1 MKYPPMITR
10 KVFNINMTGK
20 TLSGFGG
27 LLAAI
32 LASFALTVQP
42 AQAKKATN
50 DSIKSFP
57 ALRGIYYLDD
67 RGHNTLSLIYSAKP
81 LSHGLVFWGF
91 TDFSSLQDKDA
102 SRSDMDSFFTEAR
115 LSKMFTGGWGVQGE
129 YNDAS
134 GQGNDLVRLGAVYQ
148 FPLTNR
154 FLMLRVFP
162 LESDGEG
169 GQVSLVWRTKL
180 GLDSLIFEG
189 FIDYNIKENQKNR
202 IVAEPQ
208 LRFMFS
214 EGLGVTLEYRLNQF
228 LEPTSKDSRGL
239 ALGIYCAL

>member
-1 MKYPPMITR
+1 MKYPPMITC
-10 KVFNINMTGK
+10 KVCNINMTER
-20 TLSGFGG
+20 TLSAFGG
-27 LLAAI
+27 LLVVI
-32 LASFALTVQP
+32 LVSFALTVQP
-42 AQAKKATN
+42 AQAKKAAN

-57 ALRGIYYLDD
+57 SLKAIYYLYD
-67 RGHNTLSLIYSAKP
+67 RGHNTLSLIYSAKS
-81 LSHGLVFWGF
+81 LSHGLAFWGF

-102 SRSDMDSFFTEAR
+102 SRSDTDSFFTEAR
-115 LSKMFTGGWGVQGE
+115 LSKMFSGGWGVQGE

-134 GQGNDLVRLGAVYQ
+134 AQGNDLVRLGAVYQ
-148 FPLTNR
+148 FPLTNH

-180 GLDSLIFEG
+180 GMDSLIFEG

-208 LRFMFS
+208 LGFRFS
-214 EGLGVTLEYRLNQF
+214 
-228 LEPTSKDSRGL
+228 
-239 ALGIYCAL
+239 